1 LKFEYKV
8 LNISDFIKTDDSS
21 HELRIEEGNKINQ
34 DKEHSDITQ
43 NKLNELGQNGW
54 ELISITNQR
63 LFFKRSNQNSV

>member
-1 LKFEYKV
+1 MKFEYKV

-54 ELISITNQR
+54 ELISITSQR